1 MNLKQNLLKIK
12 DRSDE
17 MKMNKNLSSFD
28 IKNLLDMNLKNKNI
42 KPNRINNRSND
53 YLVINDYNSLPANLK
68 ETVMDDYNMNE
79 FNEDNDDEIR
89 ELNKI
94 VKKLDFENI
103 SHNDNLIFD
112 KNKYKKV
119 SNNVNV
125 DNFFDFLFYN
135 KKE

>member
-1 MNLKQNLLKIK
+1 
-12 DRSDE
+12 

-125 DNFFDFLFYN
+125 DNFFDFLFSN

>member
-125 DNFFDFLFYN
+125 DNFFDFLFSN